1 MAHAFLNSGNS
12 VEVTQ
17 RCTKRAYD
25 SMKDTRRAMGKMSRS
40 QNGMVSIGSGRLNA
54 YRCPICR
61 AYHLGHKP

>member
-17 RCTKRAYD
+17 RCTKRAYE
-25 SMKDTRRAMGKMSRS
+25 SLKDARRAMGSGISRKKTS
-40 QNGMVSIGSGRLNA
+40 LVAVGAGRMNA

-61 AYHLGHKP
+61 AYHLGHK